1 MNALVPN
8 FWMGCVNGGK
18 PLKVQEAFFLSDGN
32 RFGPDLKIQVGR

>member
-18 PLKVQEAFFLSDGN
+18 PLKVQEAFFFQMGTDSAL
-32 RFGPDLKIQVGR
+32 I